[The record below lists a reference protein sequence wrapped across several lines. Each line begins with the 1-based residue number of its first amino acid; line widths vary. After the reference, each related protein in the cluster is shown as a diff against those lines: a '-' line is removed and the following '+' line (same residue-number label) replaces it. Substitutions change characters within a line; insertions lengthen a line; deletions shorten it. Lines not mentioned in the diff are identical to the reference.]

1 MGRAALDG
9 GQGHA
14 SVRDSMQPDFIL
26 PHPAAAR
33 RLVLALLA
41 AAMPAACRPATHA
54 VDAPAP
60 LAVTVAIPEVRTITE
75 WDEFSGRLASPERVE
90 IRARVS
96 GYLDTV
102 HFKEGAVVQA
112 GDLLFTID
120 PRPYAAEV
128 ARLKAEVDRTRTRME
143 LAEVESRNAERL
155 RRSTAISEEETERR
169 VKALAEA
176 GGALKAAEATL
187 QAAELDVQFTEVRS
201 PITGRISNAR
211 VTAGNLVRGGTQ
223 ETTLLTT
230 VVSLDPIHCYFEVD
244 ERSALKY
251 RDMIRTGQRKSA
263 LDGSIPAEMGLANQ
277 LGFPHHGVV
286 DFVDN
291 QLEPGTGTIR
301 ARGVFPN
308 ADRLMTPGFFARV
321 RIPGSGEYQA
331 LLIRDEAVGDDQG
344 RSFVWV
350 IGPDNTADYR
360 PVALGPKV
368 DGLRIVREGLTAGER
383 IVINGLMAVRPGL
396 AVAATESPMAPAPAT
411 AAAPAPAPSAKN

>member
-1 MGRAALDG
+1 MK
-9 GQGHA
+9 
-14 SVRDSMQPDFIL
+14 F
-26 PHPAAAR
+26 PHPVWRVAAVR
-33 RLVLALLA
+33 RLLLA
-41 AAMPAACRPATHA
+41 ALIAGMPAACRPATHSA
-54 VDAPAP
+54 GPP
-60 LAVTVAIPEVRTITE
+60 PPPAVTVAKPEVRSIIE

-96 GYLDTV
+96 GYLDKV
-102 HFKEGAVVQA
+102 HFKEGAVVQS

-155 RRSTAISEEETERR
+155 AESAAISAEETERR

-176 GGALKAAEATL
+176 IGALKAAEATL
-187 QAAELDVQFTEVRS
+187 EAAELDLQFTEVRS

-230 VVSLDPIHCYFEVD
+230 VVALDPIHCYFEVD

-251 RDMIRTGQRKSA
+251 RDMIRTGQRASA

-277 LGFPHHGVV
+277 PDFPHRGVV

-308 ADRLMTPGFFARV
+308 PDRLMAPGFFARV

-350 IGPDNTADYR
+350 VTPDDTASYR
-360 PVALGPKV
+360 PVTLGPKV
-368 DGLRIVREGLTAGER
+368 DGLRIVRAGLKADER
-383 IVINGLMAVRPGL
+383 IVINGLMAVRPGIK
-396 AVAATESPMAPAPAT
+396 VAATTSPMALPPAT
-411 AAAPAPAPSAKN
+411 AAVPAGKN

>member
-1 MGRAALDG
+1 MDDTNRFPRAPRAAC
-9 GQGHA
+9 
-14 SVRDSMQPDFIL
+14 
-26 PHPAAAR
+26 
-33 RLVLALLA
+33 LALSVALA
-41 AAMPAACRPATHA
+41 AGWITGCRRTAPTAQTAT
-54 VDAPAP
+54 PP
-60 LAVTVAIPEVRTITE
+60 TVTVAVPEVRAITE

-96 GYLDTV
+96 GYLDKV
-102 HFKEGAVVQA
+102 HFKEGAVVQS

-120 PRPYAAEV
+120 PRPYTTEV
-128 ARLKAEVDRTRTRME
+128 ARLRAEVDRTRSRVE
-143 LAEVESRNAERL
+143 LAQGESRNAERL
-155 RRSTAISEEETERR
+155 AQTSAISAEETERR
-169 VKALAEA
+169 LKALAEA
-176 GGALKAAEATL
+176 LGALKAAEASL
-187 QAAELDVQFTEVRS
+187 EAAELDLEFTEVRS

-230 VVSLDPIHCYFEVD
+230 VVALDPIHCYFEVD

-251 RDMIRTGQRKSA
+251 RDMIRTGQRASA

-277 LGFPHHGVV
+277 PDFPHRGVV

-308 ADRLMTPGFFARV
+308 PDRLMAPGFFARV

-331 LLIRDEAVGDDQG
+331 MLIRDQAVGDDQG

-350 IGPDNTADYR
+350 VDAEGTASYR
-360 PVALGPKV
+360 PVTLGPKV
-368 DGLRIVREGLTAGER
+368 EGLRIVREGLKPDER
-383 IVINGLMAVRPGL
+383 IVVNGLMAVRPG
-396 AVAATESPMAPAPAT
+396 VRVVATEVPMAPPAT
-411 AAAPAPAPSAKN
+411 PDTQN

>member
-1 MGRAALDG
+1 MEVSAIQFRCHRGLTG
-9 GQGHA
+9 
-14 SVRDSMQPDFIL
+14 
-26 PHPAAAR
+26 AR
-33 RLVLALLA
+33 LLLVLAVALSG
-41 AAMPAACRPATHA
+41 PAACRRQKPPPPA
-54 VDAPAP
+54 APP
-60 LAVTVAIPEVRTITE
+60 PAVTVAVPEVRNIIE

-96 GYLDTV
+96 GHLDKV
-102 HFKEGAVVQA
+102 HFKEGTVVQA
-112 GDLLFTID
+112 GELLFTID

-128 ARLKAEVDRTRTRME
+128 ARLKAEVDRTRTRVE
-143 LAEVESRNAERL
+143 LAQGESRNAERL
-155 RRSTAISEEETERR
+155 RQTSAISAEETERR
-169 VKALAEA
+169 VKALAETL
-176 GGALKAAEATL
+176 GGLKAAEATL
-187 QAAELDVQFTEVRS
+187 QSAELDLQFTEVRS

-230 VVSLDPIHCYFEVD
+230 VVALDPIHCYFEVD

-251 RDMIRTGQRKSA
+251 RDMIRTGQRASA

-277 LGFPHHGVV
+277 PDFPHHGVV

-308 ADRLMTPGFFARV
+308 PDRLMAPGFFARV

-331 LLIRDEAVGDDQG
+331 LLIRDQAVGDDQG

-350 IGPDNTADYR
+350 IDDKGTAEYR
-360 PVALGPKV
+360 PVTLGPKV
-368 DGLRIVREGLTAGER
+368 DGLRIVRDGLKPDER
-383 IVINGLMAVRPGL
+383 IVINGLMAVKPG
-396 AVAATESPMAPAPAT
+396 ATVAATESTMALPGAVT
-411 AAAPAPAPSAKN
+411 AAPAVKN